1 MLFTLPIALMRI
13 QPLELKCWLPLY
25 GRCLAV
31 GLRRFLVILTVAL
44 VIILAITVWFFPS
57 NEDFRADNPFWNG
70 LKDVSS
76 SYPTKPLESLSAL
89 PTFSQRSTLIVIPYL
104 DLAPAELEEVKHFV
118 TQGGTLVLADDYG
131 FGNRILEY
139 MGLKARFSGGVLLD
153 PLFCYKN
160 KWLPRISRLSPSS
173 ITSDTKSLILNHAT
187 SLTDVDASDVLA
199 LSSSFSFLD
208 RNDNQVWDEGEPNG
222 PLPVI
227 AQYDQGSGNII
238 LVSDPSLFINSMEEI
253 ESNRTLIQNLA
264 NINPG
269 QLFIDQS
276 HLPTSNL
283 DQTKSGLTV
292 IRDAVSSPV
301 GAISLVILALAVALM
316 PVWRREEKG

>member
-1 MLFTLPIALMRI
+1 M
-13 QPLELKCWLPLY
+13 E
-25 GRCLAV
+25 
-31 GLRRFLVILTVAL
+31 LRRFLVILTVAL

-76 SYPTKPLESLSAL
+76 SYPAKPLESLSAL
-89 PTFSQRSTLIVIPYL
+89 PTLPQQSTLIVIPYL
-104 DLAPAELEEVKHFV
+104 DLAPAELEEVQHFV
-118 TQGGTLVLADDYG
+118 TQGGTLILADDYG

-160 KWLPRISRLSPSS
+160 KWLPRISRLSSSS

-187 SLTDVDASDVLA
+187 SLTNVDASDVLA

-208 RNDNQVWDEGEPNG
+208 RNDNQAWDEGEPNG

-227 AQYDQGSGNII
+227 AQQSLGNGKII
-238 LVSDPSLFINSMEEI
+238 LISDPSLFINSMEEI
-253 ESNRTLIQNLA
+253 ESNHTLIQNLA

-316 PVWRREEKG
+316 PVWRKDEKG